1 MGSCKIRQLNSS
13 TEVVSKIKIGK
24 IEAPGKDTLT
34 TLDFGFVPDVI
45 YTASTW
51 SGSTSTIVEI
61 YNKNWNTGKS
71 IHCNLGN
78 DTSVRSFPVTA
89 TLNAGHAGIYPPI
102 GSNTIGTSAIF
113 KCRDIQTMNDGITYW
128 IAVQY

>member
-1 MGSCKIRQLNSS
+1 MINSS
-13 TEVVSKIKIGK
+13 PETVSKLKIGK

-51 SGSTSTIVEI
+51 SGSTNTIVEI
-61 YNKNWNTGKS
+61 YNKNWSANKS

-78 DTSVRSFPVTA
+78 DTSVRNFPVTTA
-89 TLNAGHAGIYPPI
+89 LNAGNAGIYPPL
-102 GSNTIGTSAIF
+102 GSNTIDTTAIF
-113 KCRDIQTMNDGITYW
+113 KCRDIETMNKGVTYW